1 VFKRDE
7 DFTALYANSVVS
19 EHSIWDLK
27 VIFGILDQ
35 SVSPM
40 QVVQHTSINLPWV
53 QVKLLS
59 YYLNVAI
66 AIQESYNGKIVVP
79 PVVMPPDPQ
88 RKSSSPMGCFHILS
102 FGAIAERQIR
112 SAPAF
117 VTFGL
122 ISLSRI
128 TLEEGC
134 AHRCR
139 IANK

>member
-1 VFKRDE
+1 MFKRDE

-79 PVVMPPDPQ
+79 PVVMPPDP
-88 RKSSSPMGCFHILS
+88 RALPLPHGVPEPPPRLKEKAAHLWD
-102 FGAIAERQIR
+102 
-112 SAPAF
+112 AF
-117 VTFGL
+117 
-122 ISLSRI
+122 ISSLS
-128 TLEEGC
+128 EP
-134 AHRCR
+134 
-139 IANK
+139 